1 MKDGGPAFPRIGVL
15 GPDEDRPNQ
24 TVWWDE
30 GDSGMSLRDYFA
42 AKALPWISQFNS
54 VDGEAVTFE
63 AIAKHSYE
71 MADAMLKAR
80 ES

>member
-1 MKDGGPAFPRIGVL
+1 
-15 GPDEDRPNQ
+15 
-24 TVWWDE
+24 
-30 GDSGMSLRDYFA
+30 MSLRDYFA